1 LVRSGKTC
9 NKKVIEDGILTEVTP
24 LRKKIMAARWLVFLG
39 AGLSLGVLLHFY
51 RHPVLIPLDQILK
64 RALALP
70 ADRGFFLAFS
80 SSLVVILGTFLFS
93 LLTGCLLG
101 FAMWQKKALRD
112 SLAPL
117 LQAYYAIPSFA
128 LYPVF
133 VGLLGMNVLPII
145 LTGWLFSFPAIALN
159 VATGLLEVPGVY
171 VKVGQSL
178 SLSSGRMFFKVY
190 LPASVPHWFTGFKLG
205 FCYCLIAILASE
217 FILSVSGVGRW
228 LSDSFTGFE
237 FENLYAGMFIVLIMA
252 AVIVLILTWYE
263 ARFYRRWSMR

>member
-1 LVRSGKTC
+1 M
-9 NKKVIEDGILTEVTP
+9 VT
-24 LRKKIMAARWLVFLG
+24 RWLVLLG
-39 AGLSLGVLLHFY
+39 AGLSLGGVLHLY
-51 RHPVLIPLDQILK
+51 RQPVLVPLDQILK
-64 RALALP
+64 RAFALP
-70 ADRGFFLAFS
+70 TNQDFFLAFS
-80 SSLVVILGTFLFS
+80 STLVAILGTFLFS

-101 FAMWQKKALRD
+101 TAMWRKKALRD
-112 SLAPL
+112 ALAPL
-117 LQAYYAIPSFA
+117 LQAYYALPSFA

-133 VGLLGMNVLPII
+133 VGLLGMNVLPIL

-171 VKVGQSL
+171 IRVGQSL
-178 SLSSGRMFFKVY
+178 SLSSSQMFFKIY
-190 LPASVPHWFTGFKLG
+190 LPASIPHWFTGFKLG

-237 FENLYAGMFIVLIMA
+237 FENLYAGMLLVLILA

-263 ARFYRRWSMR
+263 ARFYRRWSVR